1 MLYRNFATQEELDAQ
16 YDLENTVE
24 DISLYANFY
33 AKKSEE
39 VRAKLEHHLDV
50 PFGPTLAE
58 HLDLY
63 PAPGTEQTAP
73 ILVYLHGGYWR
84 SRTSEE
90 FGFVARGPAS
100 RGVATVVVNYA
111 LCPEVTIDEIVRQVR
126 AALVWTYKN
135 ATSFGGNPQRIHVA
149 GHSAGGHLTAML
161 LMTDWEGKYRLP
173 GNLIKGACAISGL
186 FDLAPFPY
194 TFLQPKLQLTWD
206 QVLRNS
212 PILHLP
218 NKAPPLL
225 VAYGEDEP
233 AELRRQS
240 GDFFA
245 AWKTKG
251 LSASL
256 LPLPG
261 KNHYDVIDGF
271 LDAESPLCSAILGG
285 INVRQQT
292 PVFGESPIESSS
304 Q

>member
-16 YDLENTVE
+16 YDLESTVE
-24 DISLYANFY
+24 DVSLYADFY
-33 AKKSEE
+33 AKESEK
-39 VRAKLEHHLDV
+39 VRAELEHRLDM

-63 PAPGTEQTAP
+63 PAPGAKQRAP
-73 ILVYLHGGYWR
+73 VLVYLHGGYWR
-84 SRTSEE
+84 SRTSKE

-100 RGVATVVVNYA
+100 MGVTTVIVNYA

-126 AALVWTYKN
+126 AALVWTYGN
-135 ATSFGGNPQRIHVA
+135 AASFGGNPERIYVA

-161 LMTDWEGKYRLP
+161 LATDWEGVYGLP
-173 GNLIKGACAISGL
+173 GDFIRGACTISGL

-206 QVLRNS
+206 QVWRNS

-218 NKAPPLL
+218 AQAPPLL

-233 AELRRQS
+233 SELRRQS
-240 GDFFA
+240 EDFFA
-245 AWKTKG
+245 SWRGKG
-251 LSASL
+251 LPGDL

-271 LDAESPLCSAILGG
+271 LDPGSPLCSAVLEGVY
-285 INVRQQT
+285 VR
-292 PVFGESPIESSS
+292 
-304 Q
+304 